1 MLGTALRSL
10 QAIAAVPSTVY
21 CTCANPAGHS
31 GGSRA
36 VGGLDDIFARMSP
49 STSGTGTGRIDDDED
64 DSRDGNLLGSAEDS
78 LAGTHV
84 SWQARRGGK

>member
-1 MLGTALRSL
+1 MPP
-10 QAIAAVPSTVY
+10 AAD
-21 CTCANPAGHS
+21 CAVLHPAGHS
-31 GGSRA
+31 GSSRA

-78 LAGTHV
+78 LAGTQV
-84 SWQARRGGK
+84 SWQARRGVK